1 MAGGESRAAARVLVG
16 GGGAG
21 QGAGG
26 GEGARAGPLCW
37 VPSDPRC
44 GSAPPGP
51 LSVTPTS
58 SCAGTDPPPGPWALG
73 SGRWVPV
80 KRGPSE
86 PGDND
91 RPPCPPAASAPRPPQ
106 RVRHP
111 APWACVDWGMEKHP
125 ALPLRPLPRLNAC
138 PSPTQ
143 GSPDP
148 PHRHC
153 RPRAW
158 LTARVAR
165 PGADASPPWGRPEVA

>member
-26 GEGARAGPLCW
+26 GEGARAGPLCR

-153 RPRAW
+153 RPRAR